1 MFFAQHVA
9 FLVRILVRECKK
21 SKKVKKP
28 FVFPEKN
35 FSNTKMKNKKIET
48 LIFKAF
54 LTRGLALGG
63 RLATNLL
70 HALCVF
76 LCSPLFEPKWE
87 PLEVPSVREKSV
99 LAAGFWAKT
108 Q

>member
-1 MFFAQHVA
+1 MFFAEHVA
-9 FLVRILVRECKK
+9 FLVRILVRKCKK

-48 LIFKAF
+48 LYFKAF
-54 LTRGLALGG
+54 WQSAIAIGG
-63 RLATNLL
+63 RATMMLL

-76 LCSPLFEPKWE
+76 LCTPLFEPKWE
-87 PLEVPSVREKSV
+87 PLEETSVREKN
-99 LAAGFWAKT
+99 
-108 Q
+108 